1 MCFPS
6 GFIKISWPVSRFDV
20 FFSYNCLNLE
30 LSKTFVCIFF
40 LPQFA
45 VANDSKI

>member
-20 FFSYNCLNLE
+20 FFSYNWCSFVQLNDIRSETHTLT
-30 LSKTFVCIFF
+30 KQAMVC
-40 LPQFA
+40 
-45 VANDSKI
+45 